1 MFMRRPQLKDAI
13 DLNSKIS
20 ITCPTAQEAMEQTK
34 KVRLKKI
41 EQDKKKI
48 FNWISTAI
56 ERGEYSITFSGMYIE
71 AVNYF
76 STLGFEINQWGG
88 LTTISWLPEEL
99 KEIKE
104 IGIIDA
110 IKRSDQE
117 D

>member
-1 MFMRRPQLKDAI
+1 MRRPQLKDAI

-34 KVRLKKI
+34 KVRIKKI

-48 FNWISTAI
+48 SNWISAAI
-56 ERGEYSITFSGMYIE
+56 ERGEYSITFGAMYIE
-71 AVNYF
+71 AINYF
-76 STLGFEINQWGG
+76 STLGFEINKWGG

>member
-1 MFMRRPQLKDAI
+1 MFKRRQQLKDAVNP
-13 DLNSKIS
+13 DSNSLTI
-20 ITCPTAQEAMEQTK
+20 CPLAQEAREQTRQ
-34 KVRLKKI
+34 VRIKKI
-41 EQDKKKI
+41 EQDKKRI
-48 FNWISTAI
+48 SNLISTAI
-56 ERGEYSITFSGMYIE
+56 KRGEYSITFSGMYIE

-76 STLGFEINQWGG
+76 STLGFEIDQWGG

>member
-1 MFMRRPQLKDAI
+1 MFMRRPQLKDTI
-13 DLNSKIS
+13 DLDSKIS
-20 ITCPTAQEAMEQTK
+20 ITAQEAIERTK

-48 FNWISTAI
+48 FNKISTAI
-56 ERGEYSITFSGMYIE
+56 ERGEYSITFGGVYIE

-76 STLGFEINQWGG
+76 STLGFEISQWGG

-104 IGIIDA
+104 IGIIDI
-110 IKRSDQE
+110 IKRFDQE